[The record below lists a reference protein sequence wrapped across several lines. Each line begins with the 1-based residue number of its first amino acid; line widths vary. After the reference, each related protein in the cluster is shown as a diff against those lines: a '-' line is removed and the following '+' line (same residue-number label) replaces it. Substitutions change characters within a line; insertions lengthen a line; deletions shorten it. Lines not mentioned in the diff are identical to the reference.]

1 MPELLPASKPVVANA
16 RVARKQCQG
25 IWRQLGYSAI
35 FNLRFT
41 NEDQSRDCDRIAVYA
56 RDRISSVTGEVN
68 GTDNRKPLN
77 RRGCRKD

>member
-35 FNLRFT
+35 FNLDLLTKTKVAIAIGSPFT
-41 NEDQSRDCDRIAVYA
+41 PAIASL
-56 RDRISSVTGEVN
+56 R
-68 GTDNRKPLN
+68 
-77 RRGCRKD
+77 